1 MAAKKAHGPPREP
14 GYRPEKA
21 ATRAEGQV
29 KMRLRPEEARAWRE
43 WAEEH
48 GGLAALARYL
58 LRLRGE
64 L

>member
-1 MAAKKAHGPPREP
+1 MAPQKKQPREP

-21 ATRAEGQV
+21 ATRAEGQI
-29 KMRLRPEEARAWRE
+29 KMRLSPEEARAWRE

-58 LRLRGE
+58 LREEGRL